1 MRLFLLIILFFFTNF
16 LIGQESFSIKIMGI
30 DSGLPSDLVY
40 QITGNNPVVNYD
52 FNTVGT
58 FDVSLRVRD
67 NDNVWSTYQY
77 ETIIVQ

>member
-1 MRLFLLIILFFFTNF
+1 MYEFNGT
-16 LIGQESFSIKIMGI
+16 QSFDRDDKFGG
-30 DSGLPSDLVY
+30 GLVEYWFEVRQNSNLVY